1 MGKKKSR
8 TAAKPLVWELTVE
21 EQNSN
26 WYFYQLNPR
35 VFEYGVEAGL
45 YRLIFDM
52 SGMRHRTG
60 GAEGCAGQLTLQPT
74 SLLVL

>member
-1 MGKKKSR
+1 MVSVFYGQKKSR

-45 YRLIFDM
+45 YRLTCRLECGIVQVVQRVVVV
-52 SGMRHRTG
+52 S
-60 GAEGCAGQLTLQPT
+60 
-74 SLLVL
+74 